1 MYVSCGWAGVSIV
14 AGIGYIYDAIH
25 YIFHLIE
32 SLVLPD
38 LTLSHA
44 HAPLVRV
51 MIIPR
56 TVAIEC
62 VVSCFSRSLF
72 LSRGSTHH
80 EVKVLRLLSLT
91 SGN

>member
-32 SLVLPD
+32 SLVFPD

-56 TVAIEC
+56 TVEMEC
-62 VVSCFSRSLF
+62 VVSCFLALFFFLEEVHITKSRCCGF
-72 LSRGSTHH
+72 FP
-80 EVKVLRLLSLT
+80 
-91 SGN
+91 